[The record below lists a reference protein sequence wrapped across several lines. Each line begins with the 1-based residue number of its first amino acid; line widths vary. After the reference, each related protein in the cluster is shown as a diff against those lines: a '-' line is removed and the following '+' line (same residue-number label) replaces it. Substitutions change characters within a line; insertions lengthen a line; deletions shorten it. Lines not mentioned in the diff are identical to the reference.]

1 MQSEI
6 SKKLHLLMASEMG
19 TIGKFII
26 KKQCDKLKL
35 DAENLSGADLIE
47 LSSALAEAVRMFTGE
62 EKAQRMRGTSFKAAF
77 ISSRLYP

>member
-35 DAENLSGADLIE
+35 NSENLTEDDLTE

-62 EKAQRMRGTSFKAAF
+62 EKAQRMRIEIRK
-77 ISSRLYP
+77 IKDEM

>member
-1 MQSEI
+1 MQSDV
-6 SKKLHLLMASEMG
+6 SKKLLLLMASEMG

-35 DAENLSGADLIE
+35 DSENLSIADLTI

-62 EKAQRMRGTSFKAAF
+62 EKAQRMRIEIRK
-77 ISSRLYP
+77 ISNEE